1 MDPGIG
7 SCTQVKL
14 HASYG
19 SIFQVS
25 SKQWRT
31 LPIIVGGAKSH
42 YIKVEG
48 ANLKYFIFYM
58 VKTYKY

>member
-1 MDPGIG
+1 MVPPLLSI
-7 SCTQVKL
+7 SCNIVADDL
-14 HASYG
+14 AMMAYM
-19 SIFQVS
+19 
-25 SKQWRT
+25 QWRT

>member
-1 MDPGIG
+1 MAVGTARHVVGIVCAD
-7 SCTQVKL
+7 SDRR
-14 HASYG
+14 H
-19 SIFQVS
+19 
-25 SKQWRT
+25 QWRT

-42 YIKVEG
+42 YIEVEG